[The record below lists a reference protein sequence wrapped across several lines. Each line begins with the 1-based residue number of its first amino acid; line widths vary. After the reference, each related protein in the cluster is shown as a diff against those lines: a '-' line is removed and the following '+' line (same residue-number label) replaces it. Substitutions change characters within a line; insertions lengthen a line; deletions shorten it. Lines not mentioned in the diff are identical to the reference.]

1 MYMYINKYIS
11 ICMYLYTYSN
21 SYHHT
26 PGTSTWG
33 KSINTTEARWNN
45 ISERCCLTTS
55 RKDLAETTS
64 PKQPF

>member
-1 MYMYINKYIS
+1 MYIYINKHIS

-33 KSINTTEARWNN
+33 KSINTTEAR
-45 ISERCCLTTS
+45 
-55 RKDLAETTS
+55 
-64 PKQPF
+64 